1 MWSGGENGGQAVEAQ
16 GLHRRCSLGVGSRWR
31 EDSSGGHKC
40 HTDETEEG
48 MAEAGGP
55 AAGKGEGHYPKSSRE
70 TLKGFSG
77 EAKRTEAISGEGL
90 AGGTWTSSSPGCHF
104 LGGTFF
110 RL

>member
-40 HTDETEEG
+40 HTGETEG
-48 MAEAGGP
+48 QRGWQKQGALQQARVKVTILR
-55 AAGKGEGHYPKSSRE
+55 AA
-70 TLKGFSG
+70 L
-77 EAKRTEAISGEGL
+77 
-90 AGGTWTSSSPGCHF
+90 
-104 LGGTFF
+104 